1 MSHKPQNVSATQTLT
16 FVTFACPMAARFP
29 RHNPGFS
36 LKQNKAKKKLNS
48 ALANFF
54 ATNITFFRNKC
65 LILHM
70 ISMDTF

>member
-1 MSHKPQNVSATQTLT
+1 MQTLT

-36 LKQNKAKKKLNS
+36 LKQNKAKKKIELPFWLTS
-48 ALANFF
+48 LPQ
-54 ATNITFFRNKC
+54 ILPFFRNKC